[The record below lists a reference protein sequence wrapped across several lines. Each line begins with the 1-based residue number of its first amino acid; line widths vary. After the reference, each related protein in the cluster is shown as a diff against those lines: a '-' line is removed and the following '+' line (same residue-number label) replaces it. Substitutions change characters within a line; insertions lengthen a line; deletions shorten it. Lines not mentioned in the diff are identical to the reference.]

1 MEIEKLSGTEERL
14 YQLVGPLVMDP
25 AVLRQ
30 NNNYPFKTSVH
41 HIWFVAVEEDLVLG
55 FMPVEVKNDQAV
67 INNYYI
73 ADENPGF
80 LIAMLKSVL
89 GYFGKEY
96 RVQAVVQMR
105 DIDVFKKHKFEV
117 IRTWKVYVRM
127 ELRRRKPKN

>member
-14 YQLVGPLVMDP
+14 YQLVGPLVMDSS
-25 AVLRQ
+25 VLRQ

-41 HIWFVAVEEDLVLG
+41 HIWFVAVEEEQVLG

>member
-41 HIWFVAVEEDLVLG
+41 YIWFVAVEEDLVLG

-127 ELRRRKPKN
+127 ELRRRKTKN

>member
-41 HIWFVAVEEDLVLG
+41 YIWFVAVEEDLVLG

-127 ELRRRKPKN
+127 DLRRRKPKN

>member
-30 NNNYPFKTSVH
+30 NNNYPFKTSVYH
-41 HIWFVAVEEDLVLG
+41 VWFVAVEEGRVLG
-55 FMPVEVKNDQAV
+55 FMPVEVKNESAV

-73 ADENPGF
+73 AEENPDF
-80 LIAMLKSVL
+80 LIAMLKDAVE
-89 GYFGKEY
+89 YFGKEY
-96 RVQAVVQMR
+96 RLQAVVQMR

-117 IRTWKVYVRM
+117 IRAWKVYVRM
-127 ELRRRKPKN
+127 ELRRRKPRN

>member
-127 ELRRRKPKN
+127 ELRRRKTKN

>member
-41 HIWFVAVEEDLVLG
+41 HIWFVAVEKDLVLG

>member
-14 YQLVGPLVMDP
+14 YQLVGPLVMDSS
-25 AVLRQ
+25 VLRQ

-41 HIWFVAVEEDLVLG
+41 HIWFVAVEEEQVLG

-80 LIAMLKSVL
+80 LTAMLKSVL

>member
-41 HIWFVAVEEDLVLG
+41 YIWFVAVEEDLVLG